1 MLDDRIKKLYL
12 NQKREFIHNNVH
24 PSNTS
29 GDQMDV
35 EESSPSQPSTSS
47 QTIIASEK
55 SELLTTKSLS
65 EATNFGSDL
74 EYDPSIQMKRPKINI
89 LTPELISALDRA
101 NVSSR
106 NAMFIIAP
114 ILTSVGINIEDT
126 TLSYSTIQRTRMM
139 FRKDLA
145 QGLKND
151 FKTHDKYVVHWDGKI
166 LQDITGSKSVD
177 RLPILLTAFGIEQ
190 LLGVPKMDSG
200 TAENQT
206 SAILRTLNEW
216 SLTRYI
222 KAMCFDTTNV
232 NTGIHRG
239 TCVEIEKALGREL
252 IYLPCRHHIYE
263 IILRSA
269 FEVYWPV
276 SSGPNVPIFGRF
288 KKEWDKIDKTKYKAG
303 IEDTI
308 VADTLSN
315 KKNEISSFIKKC
327 LQLKQ
332 ARDDYKDFLELS
344 LVFLGE
350 MPQDQVYFK
359 YPGAVHHARWMA
371 KAIYCLKIFIFRNEF
386 VLTSKELN
394 SLRKIC
400 IFIVMVYLNAWFST
414 TSATT
419 AANHDLEFLKKLIE
433 YKEINASIS
442 SATCHKMTL
451 HLWYLNDELAILSL
465 FDETVPLEMKKKI
478 VKAVKT
484 REAMNPKAKK
494 FIIDQ
499 NNLNLIMQKDLS
511 DFVSQKSLNL
521 FKIFELPYDFLDLD
535 IELWSSDDSYREN
548 QNYFKQ
554 LKVVNDVAER
564 GVALI
569 TEYNQCLTK
578 NEEQFQYLL
587 QVVKE
592 HREKYPNYNKSQFM

>member
-1 MLDDRIKKLYL
+1 
-12 NQKREFIHNNVH
+12 
-24 PSNTS
+24 
-29 GDQMDV
+29 
-35 EESSPSQPSTSS
+35 
-47 QTIIASEK
+47 
-55 SELLTTKSLS
+55 
-65 EATNFGSDL
+65 
-74 EYDPSIQMKRPKINI
+74 
-89 LTPELISALDRA
+89 
-101 NVSSR
+101 
-106 NAMFIIAP
+106 
-114 ILTSVGINIEDT
+114 
-126 TLSYSTIQRTRMM
+126 
-139 FRKDLA
+139 
-145 QGLKND
+145 
-151 FKTHDKYVVHWDGKI
+151 
-166 LQDITGSKSVD
+166 
-177 RLPILLTAFGIEQ
+177 
-190 LLGVPKMDSG
+190 
-200 TAENQT
+200 
-206 SAILRTLNEW
+206 
-216 SLTRYI
+216 
-222 KAMCFDTTNV
+222 
-232 NTGIHRG
+232 
-239 TCVEIEKALGREL
+239 
-252 IYLPCRHHIYE
+252 
-263 IILRSA
+263 
-269 FEVYWPV
+269 
-276 SSGPNVPIFGRF
+276 
-288 KKEWDKIDKTKYKAG
+288 
-303 IEDTI
+303 
-308 VADTLSN
+308 
-315 KKNEISSFIKKC
+315 
-327 LQLKQ
+327 
-332 ARDDYKDFLELS
+332 
-344 LVFLGE
+344 

-386 VLTSKELN
+386 VLTPKELN
-394 SLRKIC
+394 SLQQIC

-442 SATCHKMTL
+442 SATCHKITL

-499 NNLNLIMQKDLS
+499 NNLNFIMQKDLS

-548 QNYFKQ
+548 ENYFKQ

-592 HREKYPNYNKSQFM
+592 HREKYPNCNKSQFI